1 MIRLLYFIIL
11 AGVCLAGLS
20 EDVIRS
26 VISGVKGGILVK
38 DGKRTSCDLGVV
50 TSSGAYVAKD
60 CLDYTKAGNIDNS
73 TTYEAYLDDGLD
85 GKPIKY
91 TITNFFKVT
100 NNSETLSNNYV
111 YLRYNNNNSTL
122 WKNMVSPT
130 LGYDWDAVVYVRRS
144 LRDMDQM
151 VWDDPE
157 FAGLGTDYDGDCISM
172 SGLFKEYPSYFL
184 CKSDTVSTPTDDLTP
199 CQLPYGTVY
208 GIVQRKAHLMGIY
221 SHTAISANGN
231 MCNNT
236 SSRSYYTALHR
247 HMNYLQTK
255 LNWTVDH
262 DPSVFG
268 GSLKKYPKDYNMKEK
283 DYKPTQSDVHVV
295 RGDFFKNQSAEIAYP
310 PPEASSSD
318 EAEGDDESSNRNSI
332 IIGVCVGVGGAFI
345 IIGIGLFVW
354 WWRERHS
361 GSVDPMSRNEYQ
373 NMLESDLGG
382 LSVPRDGFGAA
393 ERDII
398 ADYDLPPVYDD
409 PVEEQGPKQSTEQ
422 STTEQTGVST
432 TNSATQSTREKQ

>member
-1 MIRLLYFIIL
+1 MIRLLYFILL

-20 EDVIRS
+20 EEVIRS

-60 CLDYTKAGNIDNS
+60 CLDYTKTGNIDNS

-100 NNSETLSNNYV
+100 NNSQTLSNNYV
-111 YLRYNNNNSTL
+111 YLRYNNYNSTL

-130 LGYDWDAVVYVRRS
+130 LGYAWDAVVYVRRS
-144 LRDMDQM
+144 LRDMGQM

-157 FAGLGTDYDGDCISM
+157 FIGLGTDYDGSCISM
-172 SGLFKEYPSYFL
+172 SGLFKEYPSHLL
-184 CKSDTVSTPTDDLTP
+184 CKSNTLPTPTDDLSA

-221 SHTAISANGN
+221 SHTAMSANDN
-231 MCNNT
+231 MCNTT
-236 SSRSYYTALHR
+236 SSRSYYTTLHR
-247 HMNYLQTK
+247 HLNYMQTK
-255 LNWTVDH
+255 QNWVVDH

-268 GSLKKYPKDYNMKEK
+268 SSLAKYPKDYKMKEQI
-283 DYKPTQSDVHVV
+283 YKPTQSDVNVV
-295 RGDFFKNQSAEIAYP
+295 RGDFFKNQSAEITYPP

-318 EAEGDDESSNRNSI
+318 AADDDGSSNRHSI

-345 IIGIGLFVW
+345 IVGTGLFVW

-361 GSVDPMSRNEYQ
+361 GSVDPMSRNEFQ

-398 ADYDLPPVYDD
+398 AEYDLPPVYDD
-409 PVEEQGPKQSTEQ
+409 PVEEQRPKQSTDQ
-422 STTEQTGVST
+422 SAAGQAGVLE
-432 TNSATQSTREKQ
+432 TNSTTQSTRKKQ